1 MNSTNSSNMNET
13 EGWTKSTFLYDDPIT
28 ALLIVAYGLVFL
40 LCIIGN
46 SVVCVVII
54 RTARLRTVTNY
65 FILNLAVSDLLV
77 GIFCL
82 PFTLAYHIF
91 NDFQFDD
98 AMCKLTPFVQGVS
111 VAASVFTFL
120 MIAFDRYKA
129 IVFPTEP
136 RMTLKAMRK
145 TLVGVWICAL
155 AISTPQIFVNNIE
168 VYREGSE
175 SLHVCYEQWP
185 DVVYKQTYTVMLL
198 AVVYI
203 VPLLSVL
210 YLYGRIFHRMMF
222 KPGPRTGGNLAANRN
237 KCTGAVSKKRVRV
250 IKMLITVVVLFAMSW
265 LPLYT
270 VWMLLDFGNLPK
282 ETDAFIH
289 VNVFPFVHWFALSNS
304 CVNPIVYGL
313 FNSNIRKHIRSALS
327 LKDSNGHSNK
337 TDGLRIATLSPE
349 EGKTSRSTTPT
360 MRTRQTVLVEET
372 RL

>member
-1 MNSTNSSNMNET
+1 MNGTNNTKTNET
-13 EGWTKSTFLYDDPIT
+13 EKWNTFIYDDSIT

-46 SVVCVVII
+46 SVVCAVVI
-54 RTARLRTVTNY
+54 RTPRLRTVTNY

-82 PFTLAYHIF
+82 PFTLIFHILNEYQF
-91 NDFQFDD
+91 ND

-145 TLVGVWICAL
+145 TLVGVWLCAV
-155 AISTPQIFVNNIE
+155 AISIPQIVVFNMRQHKITGYEPLN
-168 VYREGSE
+168 
-175 SLHVCYEQWP
+175 VCFEQWP
-185 DVVYKQTYTVMLL
+185 DAVYGQTYTIMLL
-198 AVVYI
+198 TVVYI

-210 YLYGRIFHRMMF
+210 YLYGRIFHRMML
-222 KPGPRTGGNLAANRN
+222 KPGPTARGNLAASKN

-250 IKMLITVVVLFAMSW
+250 IKMLITVVVMFAVSW

-270 VWMLLDFGNLPK
+270 VWMLLDF
-282 ETDAFIH
+282 
-289 VNVFPFVHWFALSNS
+289 ALSTYEKECGKVKHTALPADQPPAVVALHN
-304 CVNPIVYGL
+304 CVSPKGYEMGMGTTL
-313 FNSNIRKHIRSALS
+313 RSGKSTGDLLLLMLDSRVVNMPKMGKDVCCHAGRWMADDCKERRQEKAL
-327 LKDSNGHSNK
+327 
-337 TDGLRIATLSPE
+337 I
-349 EGKTSRSTTPT
+349 
-360 MRTRQTVLVEET
+360 
-372 RL
+372 